1 MQKTFAMSCTE
12 VYEIINSLPKAEF
25 EKIPLHEIE
34 FLKKNKDNEYK
45 FIVDKNINIEELNIS
60 KRANAMIVI
69 LWEKYFASDTQ
80 KQKLKVILDNNQKIV
95 NKKREEQYSYQ
106 ELFNKNRKQNNHP
119 TLEPSVQGRH
129 PQGTHDRGRVERCA
143 VGFDEERRSALDGR
157 VLSPDCRGQG
167 RLGRDWQGHLLPLSC
182 VGT

>member
-12 VYEIINSLPKAEF
+12 VYEIINSLPKEEF

-69 LWEKYFASDTQ
+69 LWEKYFASDIQ

-95 NKKREEQYSYQ
+95 NK
-106 ELFNKNRKQNNHP
+106 NKKQNNHP
-119 TLEPSVQGRH
+119 TLENSL
-129 PQGTHDRGRVERCA
+129 
-143 VGFDEERRSALDGR
+143 LDIR
-157 VLSPDCRGQG
+157 KEKWYNKLHNFFKRIIYKFK
-167 RLGRDWQGHLLPLSC
+167 L
-182 VGT
+182 

>member
-12 VYEIINSLPKAEF
+12 VYEIINSLPKKAEF

-69 LWEKYFASDTQ
+69 LWEKIFC
-80 KQKLKVILDNNQKIV
+80 K
-95 NKKREEQYSYQ
+95 
-106 ELFNKNRKQNNHP
+106 
-119 TLEPSVQGRH
+119 
-129 PQGTHDRGRVERCA
+129 
-143 VGFDEERRSALDGR
+143 
-157 VLSPDCRGQG
+157 
-167 RLGRDWQGHLLPLSC
+167 
-182 VGT
+182 